1 MLLLAFGLVQPPPRA
16 AALHLQARILR
27 AALVGCTRNEMHGA
41 GCTRR
46 GLLGACL
53 GMMPAAALARTPG
66 SEDVGEAVQQIEDAA
81 AALKK
86 LRSEW
91 SSFAVIDAE
100 GRAGNID
107 AARRILGGVAPQRG
121 DAARIVAEQTPLY
134 RVDNAFAA
142 VRKGALNG
150 AQGWAD
156 DLDLEAFVEAGERI
170 VFDLKK
176 ADDSF
181 YGVVFASKGTSQL
194 QGLYDEA
201 GKSVDRSIREFDNV
215 IALLRAAKVPGA

>member
-1 MLLLAFGLVQPPPRA
+1 MFQLTVYAVYAILARHWNPALQARQDGASGLWDAQLYTGTYMLLLAFGLVQPPPRA

-91 SSFAVIDAE
+91 SSVAVIDAVPPPPLH
-100 GRAGNID
+100 RTP
-107 AARRILGGVAPQRG
+107 PQTCPG
-121 DAARIVAEQTPLY
+121 YGQTIFDR
-134 RVDNAFAA
+134 RVDMDQ
-142 VRKGALNG
+142 K
-150 AQGWAD
+150 D
-156 DLDLEAFVEAGERI
+156 
-170 VFDLKK
+170 
-176 ADDSF
+176 
-181 YGVVFASKGTSQL
+181 
-194 QGLYDEA
+194 
-201 GKSVDRSIREFDNV
+201 
-215 IALLRAAKVPGA
+215 AKT